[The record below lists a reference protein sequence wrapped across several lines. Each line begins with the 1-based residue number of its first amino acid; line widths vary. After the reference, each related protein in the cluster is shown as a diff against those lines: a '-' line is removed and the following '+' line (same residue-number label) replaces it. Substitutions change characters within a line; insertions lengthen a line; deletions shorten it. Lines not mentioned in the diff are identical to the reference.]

1 MNFEYQ
7 PDDDDEE
14 DDLIAQQA
22 LQAQSKFGAQQP
34 QRPVEVSESLIVEK

>member
-7 PDDDDEE
+7 PDDDED

-22 LQAQSKFGAQQP
+22 MQAQSKYGNLQQQKP
-34 QRPVEVSESLIVEK
+34 AEVSK